1 MEDFEETNSVR
12 NDVDQQKL
20 ISELRDKLYKSAESF
35 YESFCATLQ
44 CLITIFMMPKFY
56 QNINPIT
63 ITSIFNKEL
72 ENRPNSSAQGV
83 YMCLALLIHVM
94 YTVVSVLFFEIFKL
108 FIFWAG
114 IWCVCSI
121 AFSYGYKAFDKLKFG
136 KAKLP

>member
-1 MEDFEETNSVR
+1 MEDFAETNSIT
-12 NDVDQQKL
+12 NDVAQKKL
-20 ISELRDKLYKSAESF
+20 ISELRDKLYGF

-63 ITSIFNKEL
+63 ITSVFNKEL

-94 YTVVSVLFFEIFKL
+94 YTVVNVLFFEIFKL
-108 FIFWAG
+108 FIVWVGA
-114 IWCVCSI
+114 WCFCSI
-121 AFSYGYKAFDKLKFG
+121 SFSYGYKAFEKLKFG